1 MKITLIGTGCGT
13 PATLTEEGK
22 HALWRADVIFGAARV
37 LNGLPDASKQT
48 GDSTREK
55 MVEAKPRQICDLLAC
70 YIEDSNIENAAI
82 ALSGDSGFYSGARIL
97 KERILERFGDICPVE
112 IIPGISS
119 VQMLAARLGIPWQD
133 WNLVSAHGVG
143 CDPVY
148 EIMKGRETFFLT
160 GGKYT
165 ADVICRELAEAG
177 LGELRVTVGENLS
190 YLHEDNNVSTE
201 TGHVD
206 SFSSS
211 APDTKTGHVD
221 SFSSSAPDTRAEHID
236 SFSSSDSDTRTEHID
251 SFSASAR
258 DTKTEYIFTGTA
270 SECAERTFSDLAV
283 LLVDTKTQDG
293 KRLIQPRKPAGMP
306 DDVFT
311 RGKVPMTKME
321 VRCVILGKMAVSE
334 NDVVWDIG
342 AGTGSVSVELAMQ
355 ARQVW
360 AVERRDEAVELI
372 RENREKFGRWN
383 LRIVQGEAP
392 MDLKELPDPDA
403 VFVGG
408 SGGHLGE
415 ILHEVWRRN
424 ENARICISATLL
436 ETLQESLAAF
446 AEREIEPDIVQI
458 AFTRSEKV
466 GGRHMMRAGNP
477 IYVITGS
484 CKQ

>member
-1 MKITLIGTGCGT
+1 MNITLIGTGCGT

-22 HALWRADVIFGAARV
+22 HALERADVILGAARV
-37 LNGLPDASKQT
+37 LNGLPDACTQT

-55 MVEAKPRQICDLLAC
+55 TVEAKPRQICDLLAC
-70 YIEDSNIENAAI
+70 YIEDRNIENAAI

-148 EIMKGRETFFLT
+148 EIMKGRATFFLT

-177 LGELRVTVGENLS
+177 LGDLRVTVGENLT
-190 YLHEDNNVSTE
+190 YLHEDKNVSTD
-201 TGHVD
+201 TGHVGSILTSD
-206 SFSSS
+206 
-211 APDTKTGHVD
+211 PDMKIENIV
-221 SFSSSAPDTRAEHID
+221 
-236 SFSSSDSDTRTEHID
+236 
-251 SFSASAR
+251 
-258 DTKTEYIFTGTA
+258 TGTA
-270 SECAERTFSDLAV
+270 SECAERSFSDLAV
-283 LLVDTKTQDG
+283 LLVDTKTPDG
-293 KRLIQPRKPAGMP
+293 KQLIQCRRPAGMP
-306 DDVFT
+306 DDVFV

-360 AVERRDEAVELI
+360 ALERRDEAVELI

-415 ILHEVWRRN
+415 ILSKVWRRN
-424 ENARICISATLL
+424 RRARICISATLL

-458 AFTRSEKV
+458 AVTRSEKV

-477 IYVITGS
+477 IYIITGS
-484 CKQ
+484 YEQ

>member
-1 MKITLIGTGCGT
+1 MNITLIGTGCGT

-22 HALWRADVIFGAARV
+22 HALERAEVIFGAARV
-37 LNGLPDASKQT
+37 LSGLPGVCTRTS
-48 GDSTREK
+48 DSSRKKT
-55 MVEAKPRQICDLLAC
+55 VQAKPKQICDLLAG
-70 YIEDSNIENAAI
+70 YVEEGTIENAAI

-148 EIMKGRETFFLT
+148 EIMKGRATFFLT

-165 ADVICRELAEAG
+165 ADVICRELVEAG
-177 LGELRVTVGENLS
+177 LGDLRVTVGGNLT
-190 YLHEDNNVSTE
+190 YLHEDKNVSTD
-201 TGHVD
+201 TGHVGSILTSD
-206 SFSSS
+206 
-211 APDTKTGHVD
+211 PDMKIENIV
-221 SFSSSAPDTRAEHID
+221 
-236 SFSSSDSDTRTEHID
+236 
-251 SFSASAR
+251 
-258 DTKTEYIFTGTA
+258 TGTA
-270 SECAERTFSDLAV
+270 SECAERSFSDLAV
-283 LLVDTKTQDG
+283 LLVDTKTPDG
-293 KRLIQPRKPAGMP
+293 KQLIQCRRPAGMP
-306 DDVFT
+306 DDVFV

-360 AVERRDEAVELI
+360 ALERRDEAVELI

-415 ILHEVWRRN
+415 ILSKVWRRN
-424 ENARICISATLL
+424 GRARICISATLL

-458 AFTRSEKV
+458 AVTRSEKI

-477 IYVITGS
+477 IYIITGS
-484 CKQ
+484 YEQ

>member
-1 MKITLIGTGCGT
+1 MNITLIGTGCGT

-22 HALWRADVIFGAARV
+22 HALERAEVIFGAARV
-37 LNGLPDASKQT
+37 LSGLPGVCTRTS
-48 GDSTREK
+48 DSSRKKT
-55 MVEAKPRQICDLLAC
+55 VQAKPKQICDLLAG
-70 YIEDSNIENAAI
+70 YVEEGTIENAAI

-119 VQMLAARLGIPWQD
+119 VQMLAARLGIPWQN

-148 EIMKGRETFFLT
+148 EIMKGRATFFLT

-165 ADVICRELAEAG
+165 ADVICRELVEAG
-177 LGELRVTVGENLS
+177 LGDLRVTVGENLT
-190 YLHEDNNVSTE
+190 YLHEDRNVSTDI
-201 TGHVD
+201 GHVG
-206 SFSSS
+206 SIL
-211 APDTKTGHVD
+211 T
-221 SFSSSAPDTRAEHID
+221 
-236 SFSSSDSDTRTEHID
+236 SDSDMKIENIV
-251 SFSASAR
+251 
-258 DTKTEYIFTGTA
+258 TGTA
-270 SECAERTFSDLAV
+270 SECAERSFSDLAV
-283 LLVDTKTQDG
+283 LLVDTKTPDG
-293 KRLIQPRKPAGMP
+293 KQLIQCRRPAGMP
-306 DDVFT
+306 DDVFA

-424 ENARICISATLL
+424 GRARICISATLL

-458 AFTRSEKV
+458 AVTRSEKV

-484 CKQ
+484 YKQ

>member
-1 MKITLIGTGCGT
+1 MNITLIGTGCGT

-22 HALWRADVIFGAARV
+22 HALERADVIFGAARV
-37 LNGLPDASKQT
+37 LNGLPDVCT
-48 GDSTREK
+48 RTIDSSRKKT
-55 MVEAKPRQICDLLAC
+55 VQAKPKQFCDLLAG
-70 YIEDSNIENAAI
+70 YVEEGTIENAAI

-97 KERILERFGDICPVE
+97 KERILERFGDFCPVE

-133 WNLVSAHGVG
+133 WNLVSAHGVD
-143 CDPVY
+143 CDPVH
-148 EIMKGRETFFLT
+148 EIMKGRATFFLT

-165 ADVICRELAEAG
+165 ADVICRELVEAG
-177 LGELRVTVGENLS
+177 LGDLRVTVGENLS
-190 YLHEDNNVSTE
+190 YLHEDKNVSTD
-201 TGHVD
+201 TGHAGSILTSDPGTKIEHVD
-206 SFSSS
+206 SFSAS
-211 APDTKTGHVD
+211 D
-221 SFSSSAPDTRAEHID
+221 PDTRNGHVGSILT
-236 SFSSSDSDTRTEHID
+236 SDPDMKIENIV
-251 SFSASAR
+251 
-258 DTKTEYIFTGTA
+258 TGTA
-270 SECAERTFSDLAV
+270 SECAERSFSDLAV
-283 LLVDTKTQDG
+283 LLVDTKTPDG
-293 KRLIQPRKPAGMP
+293 KQLIQCRRPAGMP
-306 DDVFT
+306 DDVFA

-392 MDLKELPDPDA
+392 MGLKELPDPDA

-424 ENARICISATLL
+424 GRARICISATLL

-484 CKQ
+484 YKQ

>member
-1 MKITLIGTGCGT
+1 MNITLIGTGCGT

-22 HALWRADVIFGAARV
+22 HALERAEVIFGAARV
-37 LNGLPDASKQT
+37 LSGLPGVCT
-48 GDSTREK
+48 RTIDSSRKKT
-55 MVEAKPRQICDLLAC
+55 VQAKPKQICDLLAG
-70 YIEDSNIENAAI
+70 YVEEGTIENAAI

-148 EIMKGRETFFLT
+148 EIMKGRATFFLT

-165 ADVICRELAEAG
+165 ADVICRELVEAG
-177 LGELRVTVGENLS
+177 LGDLRVTVGENLS
-190 YLHEDNNVSTE
+190 YLHEDRNVSTDIGHVGSILTSDPGTKIE
-201 TGHVD
+201 HVD
-206 SFSSS
+206 SFSAS
-211 APDTKTGHVD
+211 D
-221 SFSSSAPDTRAEHID
+221 PDTRNGHVGSILT
-236 SFSSSDSDTRTEHID
+236 SDPDVKIENIV
-251 SFSASAR
+251 
-258 DTKTEYIFTGTA
+258 TGTA
-270 SECAERTFSDLAV
+270 SECAERSFSDLAV
-283 LLVDTKTQDG
+283 LLVDTKTPDG
-293 KRLIQPRKPAGMP
+293 KQLIQCRRPAGMP
-306 DDVFT
+306 DDVFA

-484 CKQ
+484 YKQ

>member
-22 HALWRADVIFGAARV
+22 HALERADVILGAARV
-37 LNGLPDASKQT
+37 LNGLPDACTQT

-55 MVEAKPRQICDLLAC
+55 TVEAKPRQICDLLAC
-70 YIEDSNIENAAI
+70 YIEDRNIENAAI

-148 EIMKGRETFFLT
+148 EIMKGRATFFLT

-165 ADVICRELAEAG
+165 ADVICRELVEAG
-177 LGELRVTVGENLS
+177 LGDLRVTVGENLS
-190 YLHEDNNVSTE
+190 YLHEDRNVSTDIGHVGSILTSDPGTKIE
-201 TGHVD
+201 HVD
-206 SFSSS
+206 SFSAS
-211 APDTKTGHVD
+211 D
-221 SFSSSAPDTRAEHID
+221 PDTRNGHVGSILT
-236 SFSSSDSDTRTEHID
+236 SDPDMKIENIV
-251 SFSASAR
+251 
-258 DTKTEYIFTGTA
+258 TGTA
-270 SECAERTFSDLAV
+270 SECAERSFSDLAV
-283 LLVDTKTQDG
+283 LLVDTKTPDG
-293 KRLIQPRKPAGMP
+293 KQLIQCRRPAGMP
-306 DDVFT
+306 DDVFA

-415 ILHEVWRRN
+415 ILSEVWRRN
-424 ENARICISATLL
+424 GRARICISATLL

-458 AFTRSEKV
+458 AVTRSEKI

-477 IYVITGS
+477 IYIITGS
-484 CKQ
+484 YEQ

>member
-1 MKITLIGTGCGT
+1 MNITLIGTGCGT

-22 HALWRADVIFGAARV
+22 HALERADVILGAARV
-37 LNGLPDASKQT
+37 LNGLPDACTQT

-55 MVEAKPRQICDLLAC
+55 TVEAKPRQICDLLAG
-70 YIEDSNIENAAI
+70 YVEEGTIENAAI

-148 EIMKGRETFFLT
+148 EIMKGRATFFLT

-165 ADVICRELAEAG
+165 ADVICRELVEAG
-177 LGELRVTVGENLS
+177 LGDLRVTVGENLT
-190 YLHEDNNVSTE
+190 YLHEDKNVSTD
-201 TGHVD
+201 TGHVGSILTSD
-206 SFSSS
+206 
-211 APDTKTGHVD
+211 PDMKIENIV
-221 SFSSSAPDTRAEHID
+221 
-236 SFSSSDSDTRTEHID
+236 
-251 SFSASAR
+251 
-258 DTKTEYIFTGTA
+258 TGTA
-270 SECAERTFSDLAV
+270 SECAERSFSDLAV
-283 LLVDTKTQDG
+283 LLVDTKTPDG
-293 KRLIQPRKPAGMP
+293 KQLIQCRRPAGMP
-306 DDVFT
+306 DDVFA

-424 ENARICISATLL
+424 GRARICISATLL

-477 IYVITGS
+477 IYIITGS
-484 CKQ
+484 YEQ

>member
-1 MKITLIGTGCGT
+1 MNITLIGTGCGT

-22 HALWRADVIFGAARV
+22 HALERADVIFGAARV
-37 LNGLPDASKQT
+37 LNGLPDVCTRTS
-48 GDSTREK
+48 DSSRKKT
-55 MVEAKPRQICDLLAC
+55 VQAKPKQICDLLAG
-70 YIEDSNIENAAI
+70 YVEEGTIENAAI

-133 WNLVSAHGVG
+133 WNLVSAHGVD
-143 CDPVY
+143 CDPVH
-148 EIMKGRETFFLT
+148 EIMKGRATFFLT

-165 ADVICRELAEAG
+165 ADVICRELVEAG
-177 LGELRVTVGENLS
+177 LGDLRVTVGENLS
-190 YLHEDNNVSTE
+190 YLHEDKNVSTD
-201 TGHVD
+201 TGHAGSILTSDPGTKIEHVD
-206 SFSSS
+206 SFSAS
-211 APDTKTGHVD
+211 D
-221 SFSSSAPDTRAEHID
+221 PDTRNGHVGSILT
-236 SFSSSDSDTRTEHID
+236 SDPDVKIENIV
-251 SFSASAR
+251 
-258 DTKTEYIFTGTA
+258 TGTA
-270 SECAERTFSDLAV
+270 SECAERSFSDLAV
-283 LLVDTKTQDG
+283 LLVDTKTPDG
-293 KRLIQPRKPAGMP
+293 KQLIQCRRPAGMP
-306 DDVFT
+306 DDVFA

-383 LRIVQGEAP
+383 LRIAWGEAP

-424 ENARICISATLL
+424 GRARICISATLL

-458 AFTRSEKV
+458 AVTRSEKV

-484 CKQ
+484 YKQ

>member
-22 HALWRADVIFGAARV
+22 HALERADVILGAARV
-37 LNGLPDASKQT
+37 LNGLPDACTQT

-55 MVEAKPRQICDLLAC
+55 TVEAKPRQICDLLAC
-70 YIEDSNIENAAI
+70 YIEDRNIENAAI

-148 EIMKGRETFFLT
+148 EIMKGKETFFLT

-177 LGELRVTVGENLS
+177 LGDLRVTVGENLT
-190 YLHEDNNVSTE
+190 YLHEDKNVSTD
-201 TGHVD
+201 TGHVGSILTSD
-206 SFSSS
+206 
-211 APDTKTGHVD
+211 PDMKIENIV
-221 SFSSSAPDTRAEHID
+221 
-236 SFSSSDSDTRTEHID
+236 
-251 SFSASAR
+251 
-258 DTKTEYIFTGTA
+258 TGTA
-270 SECAERTFSDLAV
+270 SECAERSFSDLAV
-283 LLVDTKTQDG
+283 LLVDTKTPDG
-293 KRLIQPRKPAGMP
+293 KQLIQCRRPAGMP
-306 DDVFT
+306 DDVFV

-383 LRIVQGEAP
+383 LRIAWGEAP

-424 ENARICISATLL
+424 GRARICISATLL

-458 AFTRSEKV
+458 AVTRSEKV

-477 IYVITGS
+477 IYIITGS
-484 CKQ
+484 YEQ

>member
-112 IIPGISS
+112 ISPGISS

-177 LGELRVTVGENLS
+177 LGDLRVTVGENLS
-190 YLHEDNNVSTE
+190 YLHEDKNVSTD
-201 TGHVD
+201 TGHAGSILTSDPGTKIEHVD
-206 SFSSS
+206 SFSAS
-211 APDTKTGHVD
+211 D
-221 SFSSSAPDTRAEHID
+221 PDTRNGHVASILT
-236 SFSSSDSDTRTEHID
+236 SDPDVKIENIV
-251 SFSASAR
+251 
-258 DTKTEYIFTGTA
+258 TGTA
-270 SECAERTFSDLAV
+270 SECAERSFSDLAV
-283 LLVDTKTQDG
+283 LLVDTKTPDG
-293 KRLIQPRKPAGMP
+293 KQLIQCRRPAGMP
-306 DDVFT
+306 DDVFA

-458 AFTRSEKV
+458 AVTRSEKV

-484 CKQ
+484 YKQ

>member
-22 HALWRADVIFGAARV
+22 HALERADVILGAARV
-37 LNGLPDASKQT
+37 LNGLPDACTQT

-55 MVEAKPRQICDLLAC
+55 TVEAKPRQICDLLAC
-70 YIEDSNIENAAI
+70 YIEDRNIENAAI

-97 KERILERFGDICPVE
+97 KERILERFGDICHVE

-177 LGELRVTVGENLS
+177 LGDLRVTVGENLS
-190 YLHEDNNVSTE
+190 YFHEDNNLSAD

-206 SFSSS
+206 SIPAS
-211 APDTKTGHVD
+211 GLN
-221 SFSSSAPDTRAEHID
+221 
-236 SFSSSDSDTRTEHID
+236 TRTERID
-251 SFSASAR
+251 SFSASDP
-258 DTKTEYIFTGTA
+258 DTKIEYIFTGTA
-270 SECAERTFSDLAV
+270 SECAERSFSDLAV
-283 LLVDTKTQDG
+283 LLVDTKAQDG
-293 KRLIQPRKPAGMP
+293 KRLIQPRRPAGMP
-306 DDVFT
+306 DDVFV

-321 VRCVILGKMAVSE
+321 VRCVILGKLAVSQNE
-334 NDVVWDIG
+334 VVWDIG

-360 AVERRDEAVELI
+360 ALERRDEAVELI

-415 ILHEVWRRN
+415 ILSEVWRRN
-424 ENARICISATLL
+424 GRARICISATLL

-458 AFTRSEKV
+458 AVTRSEKI

-477 IYVITGS
+477 IYIITGS
-484 CKQ
+484 YEQ

>member
-22 HALWRADVIFGAARV
+22 HALERADVILGAARV
-37 LNGLPDASKQT
+37 LNGLPDACTQT

-55 MVEAKPRQICDLLAC
+55 TVEAKPRQICDLLAC
-70 YIEDSNIENAAI
+70 YIEEGTIENAAV

-119 VQMLAARLGIPWQD
+119 VQMLAARLGIPWQE

-148 EIMKGRETFFLT
+148 EIMKGKETFFLT

-177 LGELRVTVGENLS
+177 LGDLRVTVGENLT
-190 YLHEDNNVSTE
+190 YLHEDKNVSTD
-201 TGHVD
+201 TGHVGSILTSD
-206 SFSSS
+206 
-211 APDTKTGHVD
+211 PDMKIENIV
-221 SFSSSAPDTRAEHID
+221 
-236 SFSSSDSDTRTEHID
+236 
-251 SFSASAR
+251 
-258 DTKTEYIFTGTA
+258 TGTA
-270 SECAERTFSDLAV
+270 SECAERSFSDLAV
-283 LLVDTKTQDG
+283 LLVDTKTPDG
-293 KRLIQPRKPAGMP
+293 KQLIQCRRPAGMP
-306 DDVFT
+306 DDVFA

-383 LRIVQGEAP
+383 LRIAWGEAP

-424 ENARICISATLL
+424 RRARICISATLL

-458 AFTRSEKV
+458 AVTRSEKV

-477 IYVITGS
+477 IYIITGS
-484 CKQ
+484 YEQ